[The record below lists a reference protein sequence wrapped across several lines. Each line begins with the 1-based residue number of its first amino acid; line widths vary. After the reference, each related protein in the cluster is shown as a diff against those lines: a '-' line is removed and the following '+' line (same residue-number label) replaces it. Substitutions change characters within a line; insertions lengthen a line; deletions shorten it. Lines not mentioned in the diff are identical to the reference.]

1 MLSVVIQSGG
11 KSLRMGQDKGLVSFL
26 GKPLIERVLGRV
38 AHLGSETLVTTNNPE
53 AYRFLDLPLFLDIY
67 PDRGALGGLYTAL
80 NSARNPH
87 VAVVAC
93 DMPFVSAELLAAELD
108 LLVRDHS
115 DAVIPRTEGGTEPF
129 HAVYQRERCLPAVR
143 AAIEEDNWRVDTWFS
158 RVNLGYMLPEEI
170 VRYDPDQLAFWNVN
184 TPEDLQRAE
193 QLAAEE
199 NRSKPENP

>member
-11 KSLRMGQDKGLVSFL
+11 KSLRMGQDKGLLPFL
-26 GKPLIERVLGRV
+26 GKPLIQRVLGRV
-38 AHLGSETLVTTNNPE
+38 AHLGAETLVTTNNPE
-53 AYRFLDLPLFLDIY
+53 AYRFLDLPLFPDIY

-108 LLVRDHS
+108 LLVRAHS

-143 AAIEEDNWRVDTWFS
+143 AAIEEDSWRVDTWFS
-158 RVNLGYMLPEEI
+158 RVNLRYMLPEEI
-170 VRYDPDQLAFWNVN
+170 VRYDPRQLAFWNVN
-184 TPEDLQRAE
+184 TPEELQRAE
-193 QLAAEE
+193 QLAADE
-199 NRSKPENP
+199 NISKPEKP